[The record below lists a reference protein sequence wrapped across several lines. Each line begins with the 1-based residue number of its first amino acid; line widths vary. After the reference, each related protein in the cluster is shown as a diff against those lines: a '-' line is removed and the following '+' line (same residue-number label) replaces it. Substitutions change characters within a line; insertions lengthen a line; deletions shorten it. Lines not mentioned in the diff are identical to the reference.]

1 MSAGRDGIEQAEV
14 GTGDT
19 TDSSSSSDE
28 EMFPTNLED
37 VNSGDRTFNSILSLL
52 VGRQSVSQ
60 TLRLLRQEVRT
71 PGEEDTESSSD
82 DDSSGHY
89 WHFHP
94 RPSPATHHPPDT
106 GALEQAEI
114 AGIVR
119 SSTGHRPGRRQ
130 HRGTFEQILR
140 GPVHGGLS
148 VKEQRSILSSSRL
161 LPHSC
166 ETVAN
171 YNKKVFCGTHARD
184 GDLFITAC
192 PDKIRL
198 YDTRDH
204 GFSLLQTIEPRD
216 VGWSVLDVGVS
227 LDGRQLVYSSWSDSL
242 HFVAIGDDP
251 SDDSGSQ
258 HYNLQLVPGDPGQ
271 FCVFSVKFSRDSREI
286 LGGANDGCLYV
297 YDREINKQTSRIQAH
312 KDDINAVSFL
322 DDSTHLL
329 ASGGDDGLVM
339 VWDRRSLRQDAPVPV
354 GVLAGHSDGL
364 TFIDPKMDG
373 RHIISNSKDQSI
385 KLWDIRRFSSQ
396 TAIDESKNVI
406 SNQKWD
412 YRWQRVPRHVAK
424 LRTQVEGDSSLM
436 TYTGHTILQTLIR
449 CHFSPAHTTGQ
460 SLIYT
465 GCAAGRV
472 VIYDILTGEIVK
484 ILSGHKGCVRDVSW
498 HPHSQEI
505 ISSSWDFSVK
515 RWSGVEKVVEDD
527 ERESR
532 LKEKSNTSKTDK
544 NLRPDK
550 KRKTE

>member
-1 MSAGRDGIEQAEV
+1 M
-14 GTGDT
+14 
-19 TDSSSSSDE
+19 
-28 EMFPTNLED
+28 
-37 VNSGDRTFNSILSLL
+37 
-52 VGRQSVSQ
+52 
-60 TLRLLRQEVRT
+60 
-71 PGEEDTESSSD
+71 
-82 DDSSGHY
+82 
-89 WHFHP
+89 
-94 RPSPATHHPPDT
+94 
-106 GALEQAEI
+106 
-114 AGIVR
+114 
-119 SSTGHRPGRRQ
+119 
-130 HRGTFEQILR
+130 
-140 GPVHGGLS
+140 
-148 VKEQRSILSSSRL
+148 EQRSILSSPRL

-166 ETVAN
+166 NTVAH
-171 YNKKVFCGTHARD
+171 YNKKVFCGSHARG

-198 YDTRDH
+198 YDTRGQ
-204 GFSLLQTIEPRD
+204 GFRLLQTIEPRD

-258 HYNLQLVPGDPGQ
+258 HYNLQLVPGEQGQ
-271 FCVFSVKFSRDSREI
+271 FCVFSVKFSGDSREI

-297 YDREINKQTSRIQAH
+297 YDRGANRQTSRIEAH
-312 KDDINAVSFL
+312 RDDVNAVSFL
-322 DDSTHLL
+322 DESTHLL

-339 VWDRRSLRQDAPVPV
+339 VWDRRSLRQDAAVPV
-354 GVLAGHSDGL
+354 GVLAGHSDGI

-396 TAIDESKNVI
+396 TVIDQSKRVI

-424 LRTQVEGDSSLM
+424 LQPRVEGDSSVM

-472 VIYDILTGEIVK
+472 VIYDLLTGEIVK
-484 ILSGHKGCVRDVSW
+484 ILPGHKGCVRDVSW
-498 HPHSQEI
+498 HPHCQEI

-515 RWSGVEKVVEDD
+515 RWSGVEKVEEDD

-532 LKEKSNTSKTDK
+532 LGEEKSKSSKID
-544 NLRPDK
+544 NHRQEGM
-550 KRKTE
+550 RKFE